1 MARCLASTNE
11 IPAVEPP
18 KGLKATLRH
27 YQEDGFAWLQF
38 LSGLG
43 LSGVLADDMGLGKTV
58 QAWPTSW
65 PRRTPAG

>member
-1 MARCLASTNE
+1 M
-11 IPAVEPP
+11 
-18 KGLKATLRH
+18 RH

-58 QAWPTSW
+58 QALAHILAEKEAG
-65 PRRTPAG
+65 RLQRPA